1 MYKFGLGLVT
11 AGTIAAS
18 FGLQNLYARAL
29 GGLLSDSLNKSMDF
43 RGRLIAQ
50 WVCLFVEGILLV
62 IFSRME
68 TLASAIVMLVAFSI
82 FVQASE
88 GSTYAIVPYVNPA
101 ATGAVTGVVGAGG
114 NMGAVCW
121 GMVFL
126 FSGMDASD
134 CFMTIGCIVIGVSML
149 SPLIMVKGP
158 YGGIF
163 CNPRQNEGYGKS

>member
-1 MYKFGLGLVT
+1 MSTADTPERKSWCHPAQRSRIFGQRPENGRGLYT
-11 AGTIAAS
+11 PRRQQRRKKT
-18 FGLQNLYARAL
+18 R
-29 GGLLSDSLNKSMDF
+29 
-43 RGRLIAQ
+43 
-50 WVCLFVEGILLV
+50 VEGAEGAEGREGEGITQEPD
-62 IFSRME
+62 S
-68 TLASAIVMLVAFSI
+68 TGHGK
-82 FVQASE
+82 ASE

-121 GMVFL
+121 GMIFL